1 MTPEQSKALYLE
13 TLKMI
18 SDSQPEA
25 DNQYKKVSDAATTN
39 CDINQIVSQIQTMN
53 VVRNRGGEIIGY
65 DYRYTPTVQPDTPA
79 MEVDSNSDNGTQS
92 GHLSSWFA
100 GTVDSDPD
108 SSDKI
113 KGGGFISGLIS
124 SAWAGVSALAK
135 FGKNVTTATGEAI
148 AGLAESFGEAFG
160 NLLVDAGNITGDA
173 VRALFGIDN
182 QGNTKMYLDEDVIGA
197 LGIAARDNG
206 FLGEGGKG
214 EGYAP
219 DLPSGYTLNY
229 SYSYPMPLYRPPV
242 ITMRKNSS
250 SPAAYSSKNL
260 YTSGARYVIAH
271 KYSTSGRIAIAFL
284 SDTPFTVT
292 KRTEFL
298 NGTVNENTYNSQTVE
313 SLGSN
318 LKYLGWHY
326 WTDSLVYHISQF
338 PESPLDLP
346 SANEYTTMDYT
357 VVSPLS
363 SSSTYT
369 PLMAWDLAAILKYGE
384 QSFPG
389 NVPGVTP
396 QDGATTP
403 VDAITGADPHV
414 VASQLANM
422 YPQIMGSPI
431 QIVTMDDSCNE
442 ITKNYYAVPIS
453 YSPTN
458 LNITAPIT
466 GGTQVNPTFNPDV
479 SIDLPDIN
487 LPNYI
492 DQIIK
497 VLGGGGAGENV
508 TNEPIIDTTPE
519 TPLGPDTPSSDIPE
533 GGLNPN
539 IPQTGTGE
547 TPEWNPP
554 SISSVHMWRVYNPN
568 TSALTSLAQWLWTNS
583 SISTQWAKIMQ
594 NPIDGI
600 LGLHAI
606 YAVPERAGT
615 STIVVGNLDSEVGAL
630 TVSNQYKRFSC
641 GDVWLTEYFGNVFD
655 YAPYTTVKLYLPFI
669 GIVDLDVNDVMRSC
683 ITVYYTVDFFTGACI
698 AEVFVYRDGAGGI
711 LYQYNGSCAVYYPVT
726 NASYIGIAS
735 AITSIASGAVA
746 SAIRKS
752 PLPLAHGVV
761 AGVLQSSA
769 TELGHSG
776 SFSGNAGAMGI
787 KKPYLIITRPQID
800 MAINFEA
807 FDGLPA
813 NKQIRL
819 NECHG
824 YTKCKEVHLNVT
836 GAYKSELDEIERL
849 LREGVIL

>member
-13 TLKMI
+13 TLKQI

-25 DNQYKKVSDAATTN
+25 DAQYKKVSDAATTN

-79 MEVDSNSDNGTQS
+79 MEVDSNSDNGTQT

-135 FGKNVTTATGEAI
+135 FGKSVTSATGEAI
-148 AGLAESFGEAFG
+148 AGLAENFGQAFG

-173 VRALFGIDN
+173 VRALFGIDG
-182 QGNTKMYLDEDVIGA
+182 QGNTNMYLDEDTIGA
-197 LGIAARDNG
+197 MGIAARDSGFFDTGEITFNPDKLPDKSVLEYPNTDYSVIKLVSPGVWVTSKLGSDYYASEAAGFMNAFSNG
-206 FLGEGGKG
+206 SLVQALSFSNQ
-214 EGYAP
+214 P
-219 DLPSGYTLNY
+219 FS
-229 SYSYPMPLYRPPV
+229 
-242 ITMRKNSS
+242 ITGQWPGNSRAITRKNITYYTYTSTVTFS
-250 SPAAYSSKNL
+250 IARYDFNGPLTMDAYS
-260 YTSGARYVIAH
+260 H
-271 KYSTSGRIAIAFL
+271 
-284 SDTPFTVT
+284 
-292 KRTEFL
+292 
-298 NGTVNENTYNSQTVE
+298 GTI
-313 SLGSN
+313 SL
-318 LKYLGWHY
+318 
-326 WTDSLVYHISQF
+326 
-338 PESPLDLP
+338 
-346 SANEYTTMDYT
+346 
-357 VVSPLS
+357 
-363 SSSTYT
+363 
-369 PLMAWDLAAILKYGE
+369 WDLAYLYYHGAYDG
-384 QSFPG
+384 G
-389 NVPGVTP
+389 ATVPGVTP
-396 QDGATTP
+396 QDGATDP

-414 VASQLANM
+414 VASQLASM

-442 ITKNYYAVPIS
+442 ITKNYYAVPLS

-458 LNITAPIT
+458 LNIAAPIT
-466 GGTQVNPTFNPDV
+466 GGTQINPTFNPDV
-479 SIDLPDIN
+479 SLDLPDIN

-497 VLGGGGAGENV
+497 ILGGGGAGEDV
-508 TNEPIIDTTPE
+508 TNEPIIDITPE
-519 TPLGPDTPSSDIPE
+519 TPLGPDTPSTDIPE

-539 IPQTGTGE
+539 IPQTGTGD
-547 TPEWNPP
+547 TPTWNPP
-554 SISSVHMWRVYNPN
+554 PISSVHMWRVYNPDL
-568 TSALTSLAQWLWTNS
+568 SALSNLSRWLWTNS
-583 SISTQWAKIMQ
+583 SIASQWAKIMQ

-606 YAVPERAGT
+606 YTDPDRDGI
-615 STIVVGNLDSEVGAL
+615 STIIVGNLDSEVGAL

-655 YAPYTTVKLYLPFI
+655 YAPYTSVKLYLPFI

-761 AGVLQSSA
+761 SGVLQSSA
-769 TELGHSG
+769 TEVGHSG

-787 KKPYLIITRPQID
+787 KEPYLIITRPQVD
-800 MAINFEA
+800 MAINFES